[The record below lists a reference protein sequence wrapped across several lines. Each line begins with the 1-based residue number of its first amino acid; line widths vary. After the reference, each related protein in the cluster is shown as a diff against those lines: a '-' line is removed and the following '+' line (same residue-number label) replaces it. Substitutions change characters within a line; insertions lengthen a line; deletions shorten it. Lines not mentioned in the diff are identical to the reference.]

1 MDKLLRLKLHWH
13 AELVG
18 VAVAVAEGRC
28 LYLSDL
34 LDFDFV
40 LEHIVLTEILLEH
53 ILHFVDMLWRA
64 DLLQHC
70 LDEGSCH

>member
-1 MDKLLRLKLHWH
+1 MDRLLHLELHWH

-18 VAVAVAEGRC
+18 VVVAVAEGRC

-34 LDFDFV
+34 LDFDSV
-40 LEHIVLTEILLEH
+40 LEYLVLVEILLGH
-53 ILHFVDMLWRA
+53 MLHFVDMPWRA